1 MRKTTLSP
9 AYFFSP
15 ANINIMK
22 SERKLQRKARGQG
35 AAQTH
40 PRGVDDERDADDL
53 DRLGQV
59 QGLLRKIRDHYP
71 HAGKDCHEENPPLKG
86 TLENQKN

>member
-1 MRKTTLSP
+1 
-9 AYFFSP
+9 
-15 ANINIMK
+15 MK
-22 SERKLQRKARGQG
+22 SERKLQRKARVQG

-40 PRGVDDERDADDL
+40 PRRVDDKRDADDL

-59 QGLLRKIRDHYP
+59 QGLLRKIRDNCP
-71 HAGKDCHEENPPLKG
+71 HAGKDCHEENPPLEG

>member
-22 SERKLQRKARGQG
+22 SERKLQRKARVQG

-40 PRGVDDERDADDL
+40 PRRVDDKRDADDL
-53 DRLGQV
+53 DRLGKYETTV
-59 QGLLRKIRDHYP
+59 RTPEKTVTKKIHLSKELSRIRRIDLS
-71 HAGKDCHEENPPLKG
+71 EN
-86 TLENQKN
+86 